1 MEGNAE
7 DRLAA
12 ALDDDATAELFSDT
26 SQVTVS
32 RPLDSQ
38 PPPPPLSILE
48 PKAIPPAASPPPAP
62 GTAELKPG
70 LVLRG
75 RYVLEDPLGAGGT
88 AIVYGARDLRR
99 QGAVQGEDRVA
110 IKFLRPENRNRLE
123 AIERLRREF
132 HYAQMLSHPNI
143 ARVFDLDC
151 DAGLWFLT
159 LELLEGE
166 TLAGLL
172 KRQSEPL
179 EPRRALDI
187 LRACGEA
194 LAFAHDRGVVHGDFK
209 PGNIF
214 INGNG
219 HVRVLDFGAATATW
233 QSGPVRAPTAT
244 PRYASPQVLSGDRP
258 ERRDDIFSFGCVA
271 YELLN
276 GCHPFGRRSSLEARV
291 AHAELARAWNLS
303 TRQWHALESALSW
316 ERDQRPVSLRSL
328 VTDLTSSEVPPA
340 LVIPDITEEAQTF
353 HGPKLAPVAGGLGLA
368 ILGVVGL
375 VLAYSQLGDAQDKA
389 RNAAQAAAARVAAAR
404 AAHDQRQRAMQPAN
418 TSVDGNKPAAA
429 PPAASKPAAPKKE
442 PTASS
447 YGSTVPTQRF
457 AAAQLPAMPALISL
471 DTPTLTVSEGAVAA
485 VLRLERTQQLD
496 TRVQVTWRA
505 DPGTAEAG
513 RDFSPVMG
521 VADFAEGQSTRAIY
535 IPLLND
541 RLAERDE
548 TFTVEVFSTGDG
560 VRIYPTA
567 RTQATIRDDD

>member
-12 ALDDDATAELFSDT
+12 ALDDDATAELFGDAP
-26 SQVTVS
+26 QATVS
-32 RPLDSQ
+32 RPLDS
-38 PPPPPLSILE
+38 PPPLRSLE
-48 PKAIPPAASPPPAP
+48 RNAITPAAFPPPAP
-62 GTAELKPG
+62 AIAELKSG

-75 RYVLEDPLGAGGT
+75 RYVLEEPLGAGGT
-88 AIVYGARDLRR
+88 AIVYRARDLRR
-99 QGAVQGEDRVA
+99 GGAMQGEDRVA
-110 IKFLRPENRNRLE
+110 IKFLRPENRHRLE

-214 INGNG
+214 VSGNG

-233 QSGPVRAPTAT
+233 QSGPVRAATAT
-244 PRYASPQVLSGDRP
+244 PRYASPQALSGDRP

-353 HGPKLAPVAGGLGLA
+353 HGPRLAPVAGGLGLA

-389 RNAAQAAAARVAAAR
+389 RDAAQAAAARVAAAR
-404 AAHDQRQRAMQPAN
+404 VAHEERQRDMPPA
-418 TSVDGNKPAAA
+418 TAPVDSGKPAQAAPAAPRKA
-429 PPAASKPAAPKKE
+429 PPA
-442 PTASS
+442 SS
-447 YGSTVPTQRF
+447 YSSTTMPPQRV
-457 AAAQLPAMPALISL
+457 AAAQPPMPALISL
-471 DTPTLTVSEGAVAA
+471 DVSTLTVSEGAVAA

-496 TRVQVTWRA
+496 GRVQVTWRA

-521 VADFAEGQSTRAIY
+521 VAEFADGQSTRAIY
-535 IPLLND
+535 IPLLDD

-560 VRIYPTA
+560 VRTYPTA
-567 RTQATIRDDD
+567 RAQVTIRDDD

>member
-1 MEGNAE
+1 MEGNAQ

-12 ALDDDATAELFSDT
+12 ALDDDATAELFGDSP
-26 SQVTVS
+26 QATVS
-32 RPLDSQ
+32 RPLDS
-38 PPPPPLSILE
+38 PPPLRSLE
-48 PKAIPPAASPPPAP
+48 RSAISPSAITPAAFPPPAP
-62 GTAELKPG
+62 APAELKAG

-75 RYVLEDPLGAGGT
+75 RYILEDPLGAGGT
-88 AIVYGARDLRR
+88 AIVYSARDLRR
-99 QGAVQGEDRVA
+99 GGAMQGEDRVA

-214 INGNG
+214 VSGNG

-233 QSGPVRAPTAT
+233 QSGPVRAATAT
-244 PRYASPQVLSGDRP
+244 PRYASPQALSGDRP

-353 HGPKLAPVAGGLGLA
+353 HGPRLAPVAGGLGLA

-389 RNAAQAAAARVAAAR
+389 RDAAQAAAARVAAAR
-404 AAHDQRQRAMQPAN
+404 VA
-418 TSVDGNKPAAA
+418 
-429 PPAASKPAAPKKE
+429 KKE
-442 PTASS
+442 
-447 YGSTVPTQRF
+447 G
-457 AAAQLPAMPALISL
+457 
-471 DTPTLTVSEGAVAA
+471 
-485 VLRLERTQQLD
+485 
-496 TRVQVTWRA
+496 
-505 DPGTAEAG
+505 
-513 RDFSPVMG
+513 
-521 VADFAEGQSTRAIY
+521 
-535 IPLLND
+535 
-541 RLAERDE
+541 
-548 TFTVEVFSTGDG
+548 TVEKKEC
-560 VRIYPTA
+560 
-567 RTQATIRDDD
+567 